1 MVDSVDCEKKS
12 LAAAEKFR
20 DWADSYLN
28 FERTPQK
35 NIFWLDTM
43 RTLCASLGNP
53 ELSCR
58 SFHIAGSKGKGSVS
72 EMISSILSEAGFRTG
87 LYTSPHI
94 LDFAERIKSAD
105 GYFSPEIYSSAAES
119 VKDCVDGLEK
129 NGTFGGRPVTWFE
142 LVTAYGMECFRR
154 AGCDWAVY
162 EVGLGGRLDATNVIL
177 PECCCINRIELEH
190 TEYLGDT
197 IEKIAGEKGGII
209 KEGIP
214 VVVGRQKVDSVREVF
229 EKIAS
234 EKRSPIIFA
243 DSETK
248 ISNIVYK
255 SGQTDV
261 KGSADNSYPVD
272 KNAHTNLQVA
282 MDFSMESR
290 FFSRPINA
298 SLKMLGDFQAD
309 NAALAA
315 TAVKQVFPDLDESI
329 IEKGLSKASLPGR
342 FEILGGGGNILVL
355 DGAHTP
361 SSVSFT
367 VETFLKVAGEKSAP
381 HVLFACAAD
390 KDVED
395 IAPIFRDRFSRVT
408 LTIPGSAKTSDL
420 PRAENAFKS
429 AGMDFE
435 SYPDYGL
442 GIHHAL
448 ESAQKKQTPLLV
460 VGSFYLV
467 SEVKKILIKESLRA
481 GMKY

>member
-20 DWADSYLN
+20 EWADSYLN

-43 RTLCASLGNP
+43 RTVCESLGNP

-58 SFHIAGSKGKGSVS
+58 SFHVAGSKGKGSVS

-94 LDFAERIKSAD
+94 LDFAERIKSAK
-105 GYFSPEIYSSAAES
+105 GWFAPEIYGSAAES
-119 VKDCVDGLEK
+119 VIECVDALEK
-129 NGTFGGRPVTWFE
+129 KGAFGGRPVTWFE
-142 LVTAYGMECFRR
+142 LVTAYGMECFRK
-154 AGCDWAVY
+154 AGCEWAVY
-162 EVGLGGRLDATNVIL
+162 EVGLGGRLDATNVIQ

-209 KEGIP
+209 KEGVP

-229 EKIAS
+229 EKIAA
-234 EKRSPIIFA
+234 EKHAPIIFA

-248 ISNIVYK
+248 IFNIVYK
-255 SGQTDV
+255 NRHTNMKS
-261 KGSADNSYPVD
+261 SAVDSDLVD
-272 KNAHTNLQVA
+272 KNEHTNLQVS
-282 MDFSMESR
+282 MDFTMESR

-315 TAVKQVFPDLDESI
+315 IAVKHVFPDLDESI
-329 IEKGLSKASLPGR
+329 IEKGLSNASLPGR
-342 FEILGGGGNILVL
+342 FEIVGGGRNILVL

-367 VETFLKVAGEKSAP
+367 VETFFKVAGEKSAP

-408 LTIPGSAKTSDL
+408 LTVPGSAKTSDL

-429 AGMDFE
+429 AGMDFD

-442 GIHHAL
+442 GIRHAL
-448 ESAQKKQTPLLV
+448 ESAKESRTPLLV

-467 SEVKKILIKESLRA
+467 SEVKKVLSRS
-481 GMKY
+481 